1 MPEFF
6 IPGAET
12 REQAE
17 EAWLA
22 VKRFTEEQT
31 GWEVSD
37 RRVFRVDYEHHG
49 DQEWAEV
56 GEPFRVAEAD
66 GDTPSDCLIILES
79 NSFLVCTY
87 NRGAARGMPYLVGVP
102 HTVVDF
108 D

>member
-1 MPEFF
+1 VPQFF

-12 REQAE
+12 PEQAE

-37 RRVFRVDYEHHG
+37 RRVFRIDYEHH
-49 DQEWAEV
+49 DRQESAEV
-56 GEPFRVAEAD
+56 GRPFRVAEVD
-66 GDTPSDCLIILES
+66 GDTPPECLIILES